1 MRIQEIDLQ
10 KVAFLKLRGRLNKS
24 AVREIVKRTRTLLE
38 ENRFKIIL
46 DMEKVVMENQ
56 GLLLLAAFIH
66 SFRQNDGSVKLISA
80 GKRGFEKI
88 ELWKLPITIPMSAVQ
103 TLYH

>member
-1 MRIQEIDLQ
+1 MRIQEIDFQ
-10 KVAFLKLRGRLNKS
+10 SITFLKLRGRLNKS
-24 AVREIVKRTRTLLE
+24 SVREIIKRTRTLLE

-46 DMEKVVMENQ
+46 DMEKVIMENQ

-66 SFRQNDGSVKLISA
+66 SFRQIDGSVKLISA
-80 GKRGFEKI
+80 GKRGFVKI
-88 ELWKLPITIPMSAVQ
+88 ELWKLPITLPMSAVQ